1 MNDGLTRNGIDV
13 ELFRQGSFFTRVGK
27 QKVRGTNS
35 YGNVRELVRYLYLM
49 ERGELVDAWTSTEL
63 KRLLYMTQRRIRY
76 ASHPVL
82 NPYAVFFKSGSLYSC
97 QPEEDFVCKQ
107 YQGNKLNLLA
117 SVAIVEG
124 PVPGEDYHYLVAVSS
139 NVLRKN
145 SAVAHQT
152 LALRIHRM
160 IEARHAA
167 RLEGLRAAEAASATM
182 DAVVVGEE
190 EPEPAEEE

>member
-1 MNDGLTRNGIDV
+1 
-13 ELFRQGSFFTRVGK
+13 
-27 QKVRGTNS
+27 
-35 YGNVRELVRYLYLM
+35 
-49 ERGELVDAWTSTEL
+49 
-63 KRLLYMTQRRIRY
+63 
-76 ASHPVL
+76 VL
-82 NPYAVFFKSGSLYSC
+82 APYAVFFKSGSLYSC
-97 QPEEDFVCKQ
+97 KPEEGFVCKQ

-145 SAVAHQT
+145 SAVGHQT

-167 RLEGLRAAEAASATM
+167 RLEALRASEAAA
-182 DAVVVGEE
+182 EE
-190 EPEPAEEE
+190 VAEPAPVEAGTAAGE